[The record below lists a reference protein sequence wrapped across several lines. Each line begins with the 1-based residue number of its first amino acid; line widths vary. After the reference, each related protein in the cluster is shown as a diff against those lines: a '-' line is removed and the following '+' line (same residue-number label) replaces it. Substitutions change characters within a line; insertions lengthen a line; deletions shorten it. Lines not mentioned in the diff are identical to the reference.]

1 MEAPSRFQKPKEE
14 VVAFGIKVEPVPR
27 ITLDSME
34 DQLEAPHPFLHQFI
48 LKGLPSK
55 WVSPWDNLEA
65 RGQREVEK
73 GSGYLDNKATENTG

>member
-34 DQLEAPHPFLHQFI
+34 DQLESTTSF
-48 LKGLPSK
+48 PS
-55 WVSPWDNLEA
+55 SIH
-65 RGQREVEK
+65 
-73 GSGYLDNKATENTG
+73 S

>member
-55 WVSPWDNLEA
+55 
-65 RGQREVEK
+65 
-73 GSGYLDNKATENTG
+73 